1 MERIKL
7 TAREGMW
14 LTDGEIFA
22 KTVYL
27 GTSDAAENWREVT
40 EEAYQAAQTEV
51 IAIDER

>member
-1 MERIKL
+1 MKRTKL
-7 TAREGMW
+7 TAPDGKW

-27 GTSDAAENWREVT
+27 GTGDAAENWREVT
-40 EEAYQAAQTEV
+40 EEAYQEAQAEV